1 MSDQPF
7 GDIPLFQELQ
17 RLLSSG
23 GGPINTEIAAQIARS
38 QLGSQSGPAPAKAR
52 ETVFA
57 DDVRAA
63 EMLLA
68 GYTRLSVVEPAR
80 AGLVTPHRWVDETLA
95 GWSWLFEAFAA
106 SFTRTISERATG
118 GSSEGEGGAAAMMGP
133 VIPLLMGLQVG
144 TLVGQLARDTLGR
157 YDLPIPRD
165 DDGKLFLVEQNSD
178 AVAKDYDFD
187 TADFTRWL
195 AIRETSRDLIFTNA
209 PWALK
214 YLKAAFRELVES
226 IEVDMGEIESM
237 LSGLQTGGME
247 AMSELSP
254 GGVLPVVQT
263 ERHRIAL
270 ERLRSFITLFEG
282 YSAHAGGAVAGEV
295 VPTAARIEEGM
306 SRRAASPSEGKA
318 ALSSVLGLSFDKQS
332 VARGKTFCDAVTS
345 LHGIQALNQ
354 VWGAPDN
361 LPNSEE
367 LRDPFLWME
376 RVLEEAG

>member
-23 GGPINTEIAAQIARS
+23 GGPVNKEIASQIAKA
-38 QLGSQSGPAPAKAR
+38 QLGASGPAPARAR

-57 DDVRAA
+57 DDVRGA

-80 AGLVTPHRWVDETLA
+80 ATLITPHRWVEETLT
-95 GWSWLFEAFAA
+95 GWDWLFEAFAA
-106 SFTRTISERATG
+106 SFSRTMGERG
-118 GSSEGEGGAAAMMGP
+118 EGEGAAAMLGP

-144 TLVGQLARDTLGR
+144 TLVGQLAGDSLGR

-165 DDGKLFLVEQNSD
+165 DDGRLFLVEQNAD

-187 TADFTRWL
+187 HADFTRWL
-195 AIRETSRDLIFTNA
+195 AIRETSKDLIFTNA

-214 YLKAAFRELVES
+214 YLRAAFRELVES
-226 IEVDMGEIESM
+226 IEVDMGEIET
-237 LSGLQTGGME
+237 LLAGLQTGGME
-247 AMSELSP
+247 AMSELAP
-254 GGVLPVVQT
+254 GGVMPVVET

-361 LPNSEE
+361 LPNAEE
-367 LRDPFLWME
+367 LRDPFAWIE
-376 RVLEEAG
+376 RVLEPDRS